1 MYIYVMFNFQRRRPE
16 VIAPPVYD
24 YWNPVKDVKAYIPPP
39 DYSPP
44 TQPRFYRGPQDR
56 TNIYSIQ

>member
-1 MYIYVMFNFQRRRPE
+1 MFNFQRRRPE